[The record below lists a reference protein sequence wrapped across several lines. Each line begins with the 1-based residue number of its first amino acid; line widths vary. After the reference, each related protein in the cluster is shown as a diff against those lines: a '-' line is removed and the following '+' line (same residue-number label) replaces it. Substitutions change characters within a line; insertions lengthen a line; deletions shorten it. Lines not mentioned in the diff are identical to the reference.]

1 MAEIVRYLKEALPYI
16 KKFEGK
22 TFVVKLSGK
31 LLDEKSLLHE
41 ICEDI
46 VLLDAVGIHVVVVH
60 GAGKQIDAE
69 TEKAGI
75 GKKTVNGLRFT
86 DAKTLSIAKRVLGA
100 TNAKI
105 VSELKKLG
113 GNARG
118 IDGVSQ
124 SVMVASKKSAAGID
138 LGFVGEPKN
147 ADAESLRLLLGKG
160 VVPVVA
166 CLGKTKRG
174 MVLNVNADEVAVA
187 IAKALKA
194 EKLMILSDVP
204 GILRNKNDKK
214 SLISELSVAQ
224 AKALIREGVIEKG
237 MVPKTLAC
245 IDALNSS
252 VKRTHLIDGS
262 EHSLLVE
269 VFTDSGK
276 GTLIR
281 K

>member
-1 MAEIVRYLKEALPYI
+1 MPEIVRYLKEALPYI

-31 LLDEKSLLHE
+31 LLDDAGVLRE
-41 ICEDI
+41 ICGDI
-46 VLLDAVGIHVVVVH
+46 VLLDAVGIHVVIVH
-60 GAGKQIDAE
+60 GAGKQIDVE

-75 GKKTVNGLRFT
+75 EKKAVNGLRFT
-86 DAKTLSIAKRVLGA
+86 DARTLAIVKKVLVS

-105 VSELKKLG
+105 VSCIKKSG
-113 GNARG
+113 ANVQG

-124 SVMVASKKSAAGID
+124 SVILAAKKSSGGLD
-138 LGFVGEPKN
+138 LGFVGAPKK
-147 ADAESLRLLLGKG
+147 ADVKKFASLLANG

-166 CLGKTKRG
+166 CLGKTSSG
-174 MVLNVNADEVAVA
+174 QVLNINADEVAVA

-204 GILRNKNDKK
+204 GILRDKNDRN
-214 SLISELSVAQ
+214 SLISELTVAE
-224 AKALIREGVIEKG
+224 AKKLIAGGVIASG

-252 VKRTHLIDGS
+252 VKRTHLIDGL

-269 VFTDSGK
+269 VFTDLGK